1 LYEINEAMHKCDS
14 NFEFPNLMD
23 EMTL

>member
-1 LYEINEAMHKCDS
+1 LYEINEVMHKCDS